1 MKLNITRSCIIF
13 IILITTTGCF
23 KKEVTPAPVN
33 SYAIEKS
40 GYYKHNDIQSK
51 ILNETSPLYMSYP
64 FSMQVLLLTE
74 EAIIPLI
81 PLSDK
86 GVMSQEYYLNTY
98 NEEQNLIYEM
108 FKKRKSFSK
117 LHVEHVNKIN
127 SALNNKKYDFVMYF
141 DSSVI
146 GELDIYLKDTATGR
160 TFLVWK
166 DTMTKIDPIQKVEHI
181 LKSKMLYCAFLE
193 NEKTQEEKP
202 EKIVQKTNLQN
213 KHVQNNNSENKN
225 EKSAS
230 IAKTSIVKTE
240 QKSNL
245 HDITKESLINIKET
259 QNNNYYNAKKD
270 SAGCYAYGPLNQCVV
285 W

>member
-1 MKLNITRSCIIF
+1 MKLNIARICIIF

-23 KKEVTPAPVN
+23 KKKAIPAPVN

-40 GYYKHNDIQSK
+40 AFYKHKPIQSK

-64 FSMQVLLLTE
+64 FSMQILLLTD
-74 EAIIPLI
+74 EAIVPLI

-86 GVMSQEYYLNTY
+86 GVMSQEYYLNAY
-98 NEEQNLIYEM
+98 NEEQSLIYEM

-117 LHVEHVNKIN
+117 LHVEYVNKIN
-127 SALNNKKYDFVMYF
+127 STLNNKEYDFIMYF
-141 DSSVI
+141 DSSAI
-146 GELDIYLKDTATGR
+146 GELDIYLKDTSTDR

-193 NEKTQEEKP
+193 NEKIQEETS
-202 EKIVQKTNLQN
+202 EKNVEKTDSQN
-213 KHVQNNNSENKN
+213 KHEEKKHVENNNIINQN
-225 EKSAS
+225 ETPAL
-230 IAKTSIVKTE
+230 IDKTSITKAE
-240 QKSNL
+240 QESNIY
-245 HDITKESLINIKET
+245 DIEKESHT
-259 QNNNYYNAKKD
+259 NNYYNAKRD
-270 SAGCYAYGPLNQCVV
+270 ANGCYAYGPLNQCLV